1 MPVVVNVGAQTGV
14 SSATIASMFIAGRV
28 VGVGMCLTTPSV
40 YLGLGL
46 MGLEYKDAFKVVFKW
61 SIALGTVLVLLAAV
75 IVR

>member
-1 MPVVVNVGAQTGV
+1 
-14 SSATIASMFIAGRV
+14 MFIAGRV
-28 VGVGMCLTTPSV
+28 VGTGMCLTTPSV

-46 MGLEYKDAFKVVFKW
+46 MGLDYKDTFKVVFKW